1 MSLYRGMGTVVMI
14 GTPAFVMY
22 LATYEATK
30 KKLVAHP
37 ALKNYEFVG
46 HFISGMVAETVRY
59 ALPHPRGM
67 PLCFV
72 GWKVPSV
79 QTLAY
84 LVNL

>member
-1 MSLYRGMGTVVMI
+1 MSLYRGMGTVVLI

-46 HFISGMVAETVRY
+46 HFVSGMVAETVRY
-59 ALPHPRGM
+59 AQRHA
-67 PLCFV
+67 LCFYRLE
-72 GWKVPSV
+72 GAICLHPC
-79 QTLAY
+79 AG
-84 LVNL
+84 